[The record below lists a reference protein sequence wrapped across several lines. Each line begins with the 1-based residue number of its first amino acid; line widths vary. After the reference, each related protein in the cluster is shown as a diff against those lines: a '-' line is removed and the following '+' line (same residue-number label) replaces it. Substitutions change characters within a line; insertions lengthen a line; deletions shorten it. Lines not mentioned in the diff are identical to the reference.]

1 MGAFIAGRLVQ
12 AIISMFVV
20 SIAVFGVVRLSGD
33 PLQLL
38 LPDEAPP
45 EQYEQMKKLLHLDR
59 PIVVQYGEWI
69 SRMAV
74 GDLGTSTSARVPVV
88 KLIRERLPNT
98 LQLAAVAFAFT
109 LAFGLTVGVYA
120 AAFRGTVL
128 DALARGFAVLGQA
141 QPNFW
146 TGIIFIL
153 VFAVYLG
160 WLPAGGK
167 SGWESVILPAITL
180 GWLPVAGVM
189 RLTRSSMLQVLNSE
203 YVKLAR
209 IKGVNEF
216 QVLWKHSLK
225 NAALPV
231 LTYSSLVFISMITGS
246 IITETVFAWPGIGRL
261 VLTAVVN
268 RDFPIIQGVV
278 LMFSAWYI
286 VGNLLIDITYA
297 YLNPKVRY

>member
-1 MGAFIAGRLVQ
+1 MQ

>member
-1 MGAFIAGRLVQ
+1 MGAFIAGRLAQ
-12 AIISMFVV
+12 AIIGMFVV

>member
-146 TGIIFIL
+146 TGIIFIF

>member
-1 MGAFIAGRLVQ
+1 M
-12 AIISMFVV
+12 
-20 SIAVFGVVRLSGD
+20 
-33 PLQLL
+33 
-38 LPDEAPP
+38 
-45 EQYEQMKKLLHLDR
+45 
-59 PIVVQYGEWI
+59 
-69 SRMAV
+69 
-74 GDLGTSTSARVPVV
+74 
-88 KLIRERLPNT
+88 
-98 LQLAAVAFAFT
+98 
-109 LAFGLTVGVYA
+109 
-120 AAFRGTVL
+120 L

-167 SGWESVILPAITL
+167 SGWNSVILPAVTL

-189 RLTRSSMLQVLNSE
+189 RLTRSGMLQVLNSE

-209 IKGVNEF
+209 IKGVSEV
-216 QVLWKHSLK
+216 QVLWKHALR

-261 VLTAVVN
+261 VLEAVVN
-268 RDFPIIQGVV
+268 RDFPIIQAIV

-286 VGNLLIDITYA
+286 IGNLLIDITYA

>member
-1 MGAFIAGRLVQ
+1 MQ

-20 SIAVFGVVRLSGD
+20 SVAVFGVVRLSGD

>member
-1 MGAFIAGRLVQ
+1 MGGFIAGRLAQ
-12 AIISMFVV
+12 AFISMFVV
-20 SIAVFGVVRLSGD
+20 TIAVFGVVRLSGD

-45 EQYEQMKKLLHLDR
+45 EQYEQMKEALHLDR
-59 PIVVQYGEWI
+59 PIVVQYWEWV
-69 SRMAV
+69 SKVAV
-74 GDLGTSTSARVPVV
+74 GDLGTSTSARVPVLE
-88 KLIRERLPNT
+88 LITGRLPNT
-98 LQLAAVAFAFT
+98 LQLATVAFAFT
-109 LAFGLTVGVYA
+109 LVFGLTVGVYA
-120 AAFRGTVL
+120 AAFRGSLL

-167 SGWESVILPAITL
+167 SGWNSVILPAVTL

-189 RLTRSSMLQVLNSE
+189 RLTRSGMLQVLNSE

-209 IKGVNEF
+209 IKGVSEV
-216 QVLWKHSLK
+216 QVLWKHALR

-261 VLTAVVN
+261 VLEAVVN
-268 RDFPIIQGVV
+268 RDFPIIQAIV

-286 VGNLLIDITYA
+286 IGNLLIDITYA